1 MKRWI
6 SGVLL
11 FLLLAGTALTTVG
24 CGEEESRLVTEEMF
38 YVGMWEA
45 DDHNV
50 IQLLTDGSFLVVT
63 STSGDQGTYKIVG
76 DEVIMTSETGPQ
88 YTYELYGDYLLA
100 EAYTGDKISGDT
112 MKGTYEIVHGG
123 YGIVM
128 EFSEDGTV
136 TRRVYVTDMMDNR
149 ISGTYTIKDGVITC
163 DFLIMGTYRFVIKD
177 GVMYDAYEHVPNY
190 RETLDTEEE
199 TEEGSDE
206 ENGEGTDEGTDTEGS
221 DETTD
226 TDGSE
231 NTTEDSTEE

>member
-6 SGVLL
+6 SGVILI
-11 FLLLAGTALTTVG
+11 LLLVGTVLTTVS

-50 IQLLTDGSFLVVT
+50 IQFLTDGSFLVAT

-88 YTYELYGDYLLA
+88 YTYELYGDYLLS
-100 EAYTGDKISGDT
+100 EAYKGNKISGDT

-149 ISGTYTIKDGVITC
+149 ISGTYTIKDGVVTC
-163 DFLIMGTYRFVIKD
+163 DFLIMGTFRFVIKD

-190 RETLDTEEE
+190 RDTLVTEEE
-199 TEEGSDE
+199 TEEGSE
-206 ENGEGTDEGTDTEGS
+206 EDGKETDDSG
-221 DETTD
+221 
-226 TDGSE
+226 
-231 NTTEDSTEE
+231 NTTEDSTE